1 MFETL
6 LTSPTIAYLLLVFLA
21 VEAILLLVLWKKKLI
36 GLPPMQTISFLGAG
50 ASFAAALG
58 FALADASPHLLG
70 SALIAA
76 FIFHALDI
84 YLRWSH

>member
-1 MFETL
+1 MFEEL
-6 LTSPTIAYLLLVFLA
+6 LTTPTIAYLLLGFLA
-21 VEAILLLVLWKKKLI
+21 VEAVLLLVLWKKKLI
-36 GLPPMQTISFLGAG
+36 GLPPMQTIAFLGAG

-58 FALADASPHLLG
+58 FVMADASPHLLG

-84 YLRWSH
+84 YLRWTH